1 MKRRLSSTGGS
12 GVWFMLTA
20 TENEQSL
27 CVVLRT
33 LTSEGGTAK
42 LAVENAP

>member
-1 MKRRLSSTGGS
+1 MKRRLSSTGDW

-27 CVVLRT
+27 CAVLRT
-33 LTSEGGTAK
+33 LTSEDGTAK
-42 LAVENAP
+42 SLKNG